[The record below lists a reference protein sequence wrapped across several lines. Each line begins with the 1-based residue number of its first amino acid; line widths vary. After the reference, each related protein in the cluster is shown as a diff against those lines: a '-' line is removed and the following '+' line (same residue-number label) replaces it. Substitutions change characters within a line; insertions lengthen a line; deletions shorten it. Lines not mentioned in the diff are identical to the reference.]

1 MHLVCPSCAATNRIP
16 DERLHDAPKCGR
28 CGEPVLNTQPV
39 ALTDATFSKFITA
52 NDLPVVVDFWSAW
65 CGPCKMMAPHFASA
79 ATQVPEVRFA
89 KLDTEAAQ
97 ATAAR
102 YGIRSIPT
110 LILFRKGDEVARQS
124 GAMGVADLMAWVRV
138 NVR

>member
-1 MHLVCPSCAATNRIP
+1 MHLVCPFCGATNRIP
-16 DERLHDAPKCGR
+16 DERLNDGPVCGS
-28 CGEPVLNTQPV
+28 CKSPVLPIEPVN
-39 ALTDATFSKFITA
+39 LTDASFAKFITA
-52 NDLPVVVDFWSAW
+52 NDLPVVVDFWADW
-65 CGPCKMMAPHFASA
+65 CSPCKMMAPHFASA
-79 ATQVPEVRFA
+79 AKQVKEVRFA

-110 LILFRKGDEVARQS
+110 LILFKKGQEVARMS
-124 GAMGVADLMAWVRV
+124 GAMGVAELAGWVRA